1 MWINLYVIQSDVYM
15 SLDTV
20 AHKLCVDRSNKDR
33 FFCEKVIKIVVR
45 MKYCNSYK
53 LINLTISTK
62 ISSSLSPVKVQCFAC
77 EFVEHANAL
86 A

>member
-33 FFCEKVIKIVVR
+33 FFLRKSNKDRCKDEI
-45 MKYCNSYK
+45 
-53 LINLTISTK
+53 L
-62 ISSSLSPVKVQCFAC
+62 
-77 EFVEHANAL
+77 
-86 A
+86 